1 MVKILLRVSVNKI
14 KRYVKATRLF
24 QAFITGLVSRR
35 VCMTSRYEKAWA
47 EVTSIELT
55 FLTLLVSWKA
65 DHFLLTKPNNRRNKE
80 GD

>member
-24 QAFITGLVSRR
+24 QAFIIGLVSRR